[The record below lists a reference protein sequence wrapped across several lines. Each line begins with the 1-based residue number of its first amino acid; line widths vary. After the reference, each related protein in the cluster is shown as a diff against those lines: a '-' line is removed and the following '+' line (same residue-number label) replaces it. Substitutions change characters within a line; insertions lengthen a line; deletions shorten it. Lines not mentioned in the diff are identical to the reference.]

1 MRATLIRGGTLVTP
15 GMVAPADVLV
25 KGETIAAVGPAL
37 SAPPGARLV
46 DARERLVFPGLID
59 PHVHLR
65 EPGGEHKEDF
75 TTGTRAALA
84 GGFTTVLA
92 MPNTRP
98 PITSHETLA
107 QALALAASRAV
118 CDFGLFVGATADNAE
133 EAAGCG
139 WHRPLGRLLSARS
152 TTSVGHAVG
161 LKLYMGASTGNLL
174 VPDLAGQLAH
184 FERYPGVIA
193 LHAEDEEAVS
203 HFAAQGHRRP
213 PLCAVLATARALALA
228 GHLHRRVHICHVS
241 TAQEIALIRDAKT
254 RGVPVTCEVTPH
266 HLFLTAADEHR
277 LGPLGRMNPPL
288 RSPEDSAS
296 LWANLDVVDCLAT
309 DHAPHTLAEKRSP
322 TPPAGVPGLETAL
335 PLLLT
340 AVLDQDID
348 QDTDQDTGRDVQCV
362 PSSLC
367 EVTRLMAA
375 GPAHTFNLA
384 RKGHVAPGYD
394 ADLTLV
400 DPGVEWTIGEHP
412 LLTKCGWS
420 PFNGRQVRGHVERVF
435 LRGQEVFAHGETLA
449 RPGYGQ
455 VIKQE

>member
-1 MRATLIRGGTLVTP
+1 
-15 GMVAPADVLV
+15 
-25 KGETIAAVGPAL
+25 
-37 SAPPGARLV
+37 
-46 DARERLVFPGLID
+46 
-59 PHVHLR
+59 
-65 EPGGEHKEDF
+65 
-75 TTGTRAALA
+75 
-84 GGFTTVLA
+84 

-98 PITSHETLA
+98 PITNHETLA
-107 QALALAASRAV
+107 QALALAASKAV
-118 CDFGLFVGATADNAE
+118 CDFGLFVGATAGNAE
-133 EAAGCG
+133 EAAG
-139 WHRPLGRLLSARS
+139 LGNAI
-152 TTSVGHAVG
+152 G
-161 LKLYMGASTGNLL
+161 LKLYMGSSTGSLL

-203 HFAAQGHRRP
+203 HFAAQGRRRP

-228 GHLHRRVHICHVS
+228 EHLRRRVHICHVS
-241 TAQEIALIRDAKT
+241 TAQEITLIRDAKT

-266 HLFLTAADEHR
+266 HLFLTTADEHR

-288 RSPEDSAS
+288 RSPEHSAS
-296 LWANLDVVDCLAT
+296 LWTNLDVVDCLAT
-309 DHAPHTLAEKRSP
+309 DHAPHTLAEKRGP

-340 AVLDQDID
+340 A
-348 QDTDQDTGRDVQCV
+348 G

-367 EVTRLMAA
+367 EVARLMAA
-375 GPAHTFNLA
+375 GPARTFNLA

-400 DPGVEWTIGEHP
+400 DPGAEWTIGEHL

-420 PFNGRQVRGHVERVF
+420 PFKGRQVRGCVERVF

-449 RPGYGQ
+449 QPGYGH
-455 VIKQE
+455 VIRCQAPGDT